1 MCYIDEKNAS
11 LTEIEFINTVNYLQ
25 SIWRA
30 LMKIHIH
37 VATFK
42 SVEIDAGFMPR
53 FL

>member
-11 LTEIEFINTVNYLQ
+11 LTEVEFINTVNYLQ
-25 SIWRA
+25 SICA
-30 LMKIHIH
+30 LMKIHI
-37 VATFK
+37 ATFT